1 MNISTRDMTPTQPT
15 IRLTERQQLALALA
29 ESTRDCPADA
39 LMMNKTSSSSSDD
52 DEEDDADDDDDDERK
67 EQQKKK
73 KKKKNTTRKA
83 SPNNAKQPQ
92 QPQAPMSRQQKE
104 LAKLAPWAWDP
115 LVSRHAPGPSAL
127 RDFSEV
133 LPSSEVKHKARV
145 TMTPTASRPALKPTT
160 VSLTGSAKNKKAEK
174 EKENVAPSPTFS
186 KNIGTTTAKKSSNT
200 RNTKAHPS
208 GGGAKRK
215 AAENNPKMQ
224 GGGASV
230 ANNTNVVVTTKKARK
245 NATTSGENVATST
258 KKEEEKLEKEKEAPA
273 TTVVTKKR
281 STIAGSRGKKDAAAT
296 ATMAAEEPKTAPQK
310 RTQKSEQITPVAFEL
325 EPASGTESKNLKK
338 SAAAATAT
346 SDTVVP
352 TTDAKG
358 AQGKKALAT
367 TATPVVR
374 AKKKLNLQTPGATV
388 ENNNETKAFVVDSA
402 AVAEAKQTPLTKKR
416 KKSNSPGSKTG
427 AKETKVDPSALVPPE
442 FQQRQLTPEERKERR
457 DKFWV
462 YLETIKVKPPKE
474 SAALLKEAMPSHRL
488 YQSFCFATGRIT
500 RDVVKTTTTTIPT
513 ATTKGFVRVTSSS
526 SLDEDALARRVR
538 LVPMSRSLRMAVR
551 ALK

>member
-1 MNISTRDMTPTQPT
+1 
-15 IRLTERQQLALALA
+15 
-29 ESTRDCPADA
+29 
-39 LMMNKTSSSSSDD
+39 MMNKTSSSSS
-52 DEEDDADDDDDDERK
+52 DADDDDDDERK
-67 EQQKKK
+67 EQQK

-200 RNTKAHPS
+200 TNTKALPS

-224 GGGASV
+224 GGDASV
-230 ANNTNVVVTTKKARK
+230 ANNTNDVVATKKARK
-245 NATTSGENVATST
+245 NATNATTSAENVATST

-273 TTVVTKKR
+273 TAIVTKKR

-296 ATMAAEEPKTAPQK
+296 ATTAAEEPKTAPQK

-338 SAAAATAT
+338 SAAAATAI

-358 AQGKKALAT
+358 ARGKKALAT

-474 SAALLKEAMPSHRL
+474 SAPLLKEAMPSHRL

-500 RDVVKTTTTTIPT
+500 PDVVKTTTTTIPT
-513 ATTKGFVRVTSSS
+513 ATTKGGFVRVTSSS

-538 LVPMSRSLRMAVR
+538 LVPMSRSLRMAVS

>member
-1 MNISTRDMTPTQPT
+1 
-15 IRLTERQQLALALA
+15 
-29 ESTRDCPADA
+29 
-39 LMMNKTSSSSSDD
+39 MMNKTSSSSSDD

-67 EQQKKK
+67 EQQKK

-200 RNTKAHPS
+200 TNTKALPS

-224 GGGASV
+224 GGDASV
-230 ANNTNVVVTTKKARK
+230 ANNTNDVVATKKARK
-245 NATTSGENVATST
+245 NATNATTSAENVATST

-273 TTVVTKKR
+273 TAIVTKKR

-296 ATMAAEEPKTAPQK
+296 ATTAAEEPKTAPQK

-352 TTDAKG
+352 TTGAKG
-358 AQGKKALAT
+358 ARGKKALAT

-474 SAALLKEAMPSHRL
+474 SAPLLKETMPSHRL

-500 RDVVKTTTTTIPT
+500 PDVVKTTTTTIPT
-513 ATTKGFVRVTSSS
+513 ATTKGGFVRVTSSS

-538 LVPMSRSLRMAVR
+538 LVPMSRSLRMAVS